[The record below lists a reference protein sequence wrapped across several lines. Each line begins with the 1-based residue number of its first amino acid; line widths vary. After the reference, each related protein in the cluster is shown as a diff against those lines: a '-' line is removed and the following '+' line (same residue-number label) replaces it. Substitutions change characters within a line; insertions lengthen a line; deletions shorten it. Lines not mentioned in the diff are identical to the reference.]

1 MAMSYVWVILLF
13 VSVVFGAL
21 TGSAGAVGAAA
32 VQGAESAVELTLS
45 LAGPMIF
52 YSALL
57 KVMERSGL
65 TEKLSRALRPV
76 LGRLFP
82 SSRSDPELA
91 GELSC
96 NMSANLLGLGNA
108 ATPAG
113 IRAAQRLHA
122 LSGKEAASDELC
134 RLAVLN
140 TASIQLLPT
149 TAAALRSACGA
160 ENAFDILPAVWISSA
175 AAWPRG
181 CSPSDFSG
189 ERHENAFSAS
199 PRAAC
204 RGRWRIRALLRNRRF
219 FRSHRRRSPRASH
232 RGAHCAGA
240 RMSAPGGRRAARF
253 GRDRRIHGA
262 AAARA
267 LLSRHS
273 AGDRAAHA
281 AAPDERQRR
290 ACRGRGYF
298 HRVRRRLP
306 RRAHRGGPC
315 SARRRRRFTFSP
327 STSARRACA
336 KHATPVPAALCA
348 DLAGFL
354 AAAFCVNVLHL

>member
-32 VQGAESAVELTLS
+32 VQGAKSAVELTLS

-57 KVMERSGL
+57 EVMERSGL

-82 SSRSDPELA
+82 SSRNDPELA

-175 AAWPRG
+175 AGVAAGLLAAGVGGYALFRG
-181 CSPSDFSG
+181 TDV
-189 ERHENAFSAS
+189 FSALTDGALQGLRTVGRIA
-199 PRAAC
+199 PVLVCLLPAVGALRASGAVDAFT
-204 RGRWRIRALLRNRRF
+204 ALLRPALSFLGIPAETVPLMLLRPMSGSGALAVAGDIF
-219 FRSHRRRSPRASH
+219 TACGADSP
-232 RGAHCAGA
+232 AG
-240 RMSAPGGRRAARF
+240 RTAAVMLGSTETTF
-253 GRDRRIHGA
+253 YVLSVYFGA
-262 AAARA
+262 AGVRKT
-267 LLSRHS
+267 RH
-273 AGDRAAHA
+273 A
-281 AAPDERQRR
+281 
-290 ACRGRGYF
+290 
-298 HRVRRRLP
+298 
-306 RRAHRGGPC
+306 
-315 SARRRRRFTFSP
+315 
-327 STSARRACA
+327 
-336 KHATPVPAALCA
+336 VPAALCA

-354 AAAFCVNVLHL
+354 AATFCVNVLHL

>member
-21 TGSAGAVGAAA
+21 TSSAGAVGAAA
-32 VQGAESAVELTLS
+32 VQGAERAVELTLS

-57 KVMERSGL
+57 EVMERSGL

-82 SSRSDPELA
+82 SSRSDSELA

-175 AAWPRG
+175 AGVAAGLLPALLAVGVGGYALFRG
-181 CSPSDFSG
+181 TDV
-189 ERHENAFSAS
+189 FSALTDGALQGLRTVGRIA
-199 PRAAC
+199 PVLVCLLPAVGALRASGA
-204 RGRWRIRALLRNRRF
+204 IDAFTALLRPALSFLGIPPETVPLMLLRPMSGSGALAVAGDIF
-219 FRSHRRRSPRASH
+219 TACGADSP
-232 RGAHCAGA
+232 AG
-240 RMSAPGGRRAARF
+240 RTAAVMLGSTETTF
-253 GRDRRIHGA
+253 YVLSVYFGA
-262 AAARA
+262 AGVRKT
-267 LLSRHS
+267 RH
-273 AGDRAAHA
+273 A
-281 AAPDERQRR
+281 
-290 ACRGRGYF
+290 
-298 HRVRRRLP
+298 
-306 RRAHRGGPC
+306 
-315 SARRRRRFTFSP
+315 
-327 STSARRACA
+327 
-336 KHATPVPAALCA
+336 VPAALCA

>member
-57 KVMERSGL
+57 EVMERSGL

-122 LSGKEAASDELC
+122 LSGGEAASDELC

-175 AAWPRG
+175 ACGAARRAAFPEIAMKMLLQLLPALLAAGVGGYAIFRG
-181 CSPSDFSG
+181 TDV
-189 ERHENAFSAS
+189 FSALTDGALQGLRTVGRIA
-199 PRAAC
+199 PVLVCLLPAVGALRASGA
-204 RGRWRIRALLRNRRF
+204 IDAFTALLRPALSFLGIPAETVPLMLLRPMSGSGALAVAGDIF
-219 FRSHRRRSPRASH
+219 TACGADSP
-232 RGAHCAGA
+232 AG
-240 RMSAPGGRRAARF
+240 RTAAVMLGSTETTF
-253 GRDRRIHGA
+253 YVLSVYFGA
-262 AAARA
+262 AGVRKT
-267 LLSRHS
+267 RH
-273 AGDRAAHA
+273 A
-281 AAPDERQRR
+281 
-290 ACRGRGYF
+290 
-298 HRVRRRLP
+298 
-306 RRAHRGGPC
+306 
-315 SARRRRRFTFSP
+315 
-327 STSARRACA
+327 
-336 KHATPVPAALCA
+336 VPAALCA

>member
-13 VSVVFGAL
+13 VSVVFGVL

-57 KVMERSGL
+57 EVMERSGL
-65 TEKLSRALRPV
+65 TEKLSRSLRPV

-91 GELSC
+91 GELSLQHERK
-96 NMSANLLGLGNA
+96 SARA
-108 ATPAG
+108 RQCRHACRHPR
-113 IRAAQRLHA
+113 RAAAARA
-122 LSGKEAASDELC
+122 LRRRGGV
-134 RLAVLN
+134 RRAVPSRR
-140 TASIQLLPT
+140 TQHRVHPDPPDDRRG
-149 TAAALRSACGA
+149 AALPAARKMRSIFCPRCGYR
-160 ENAFDILPAVWISSA
+160 LRR
-175 AAWPRG
+175 AWPRG
-181 CSPSDFSG
+181 CSPSGFSG

-204 RGRWRIRALLRNRRF
+204 RGRWGIRALSRNGRF

-273 AGDRAAHA
+273 GGDRAAHA

-306 RRAHRGGPC
+306 AGRTAAVMLG
-315 SARRRRRFTFSP
+315 STETTFYVLSVYFGAAGVRK
-327 STSARRACA
+327 TR
-336 KHATPVPAALCA
+336 HAVPAALCA